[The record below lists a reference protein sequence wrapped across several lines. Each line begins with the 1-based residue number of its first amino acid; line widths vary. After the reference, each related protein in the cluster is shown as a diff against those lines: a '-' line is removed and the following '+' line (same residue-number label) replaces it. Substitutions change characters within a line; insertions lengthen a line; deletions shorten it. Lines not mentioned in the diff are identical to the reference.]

1 MSLNDAN
8 SSTRFNSSPLTL
20 SKTKISGR
28 KFLLRRNAKL
38 YLILDRQVSS
48 YERLFEIAQQAIP
61 AGVDIIQLRDKSG
74 SAKEILNFSKRIL
87 KLTKGRV
94 PYIINDRID
103 LAITSGASGVHLGQ
117 DDVPVKLARRM
128 MGSNALIGVSCQ
140 TFVQAQIA
148 MKEGAD
154 YIGFGSVF
162 KTLTK
167 PDRHPMDIKLLKKI
181 IKNIP
186 IPVFAIG
193 GIDLK
198 NALQL
203 NGIGVQRIA
212 VCRAICKARNLE
224 RVVKGF
230 KAAIE

>member
-1 MSLNDAN
+1 MSLND
-8 SSTRFNSSPLTL
+8 
-20 SKTKISGR
+20 
-28 KFLLRRNAKL
+28 AKL

-48 YERLFEIAQQAIP
+48 YERLFEIAQKAIL

-74 SAKEILNFSKRIL
+74 TAKEILNFSKRIL

-128 MGSNALIGVSCQ
+128 MGPSALIGVSCQ
-140 TFVQAQIA
+140 TLTQAQVA
-148 MKEGAD
+148 VKEGAN

-167 PDRHPMDIKLLKKI
+167 PDRHPMDIKLLKRI
-181 IKNIP
+181 VKNIS

-198 NALQL
+198 NVTQL

-224 RVVKGF
+224 RAVKNF

>member
-1 MSLNDAN
+1 MRSKRMSLND
-8 SSTRFNSSPLTL
+8 
-20 SKTKISGR
+20 
-28 KFLLRRNAKL
+28 AKL

-128 MGSNALIGVSCQ
+128 MGPNALIGVSCQ

-167 PDRHPMDIKLLKKI
+167 PDRHPMDIKLLKRI

-212 VCRAICKARNLE
+212 VCRAICKARDAE
-224 RVVKGF
+224 RAVKSF

>member
-1 MSLNDAN
+1 MSLND
-8 SSTRFNSSPLTL
+8 
-20 SKTKISGR
+20 
-28 KFLLRRNAKL
+28 AKL

-61 AGVDIIQLRDKSG
+61 AGVNIIQLRDKSG

-87 KLTKGRV
+87 KLTSNRAL
-94 PYIINDRID
+94 YIINDRID
-103 LAITSGASGVHLGQ
+103 LAITSGACGVHLGQ

-128 MGSNALIGVSCQ
+128 IGPNALIGVSCQ
-140 TFVQAQIA
+140 TLTHAQRA
-148 MKEGAD
+148 LEEGAD

-167 PDRHPMDIKLLKKI
+167 PNRHPMDIKLLKRI
-181 IKNIP
+181 IKKIT

-198 NALQL
+198 NAVQL
-203 NGIGVQRIA
+203 KGIGVQRIA
-212 VCRAICKARNLE
+212 VCRAICKARNLG
-224 RVVKGF
+224 RAVKNF

>member
-1 MSLNDAN
+1 MHSKRMSLND
-8 SSTRFNSSPLTL
+8 
-20 SKTKISGR
+20 
-28 KFLLRRNAKL
+28 AKL

-48 YERLFEIAQQAIP
+48 YERLFEIAKRTIP
-61 AGVDIIQLRDKSG
+61 AGVDIIQLRDKNG
-74 SAKEILNFSKRIL
+74 SAKEILYFSKRIL
-87 KLTKGRV
+87 KLTNNRAL
-94 PYIINDRID
+94 YIINDRID
-103 LAITSGASGVHLGQ
+103 LAITSRASGVHLGQ
-117 DDVPVKLARRM
+117 DDIPVKLARRM
-128 MGSNALIGVSCQ
+128 MGPNALIGVSCQ
-140 TFVQAQIA
+140 TLTHAHRAVE
-148 MKEGAD
+148 EGAD

-167 PDRHPMDIKLLKKI
+167 PDRHPMDINLLKRI

-186 IPVFAIG
+186 IPVFVVG

-198 NALQL
+198 NAPQL

-224 RVVKGF
+224 RAVKDF